1 MKRGKKIC
9 KTLKEVRMQVAK
21 ANDIDYTPAEC
32 HHEGD
37 CAGTCP
43 KCESEVKYLERQ
55 LQLRRQLGK
64 AVAVVGVSMGLAALS
79 ACKTHKAAPIELG
92 GDVTVGT
99 EEGPTPEMT
108 EGIVPMIFDST
119 AVETAPVAEQTTE
132 GIYGENS
139 DIPDTVDP
147 PTYPGGM
154 AALSKF
160 LSDNIQYP
168 KEAEKAKI
176 EGRVLVGFIV
186 DVDGAISESRVEHS
200 SHPLLDREA
209 LRVVR
214 LMPAW
219 NPAMEDG
226 KPVKVRYHLPVTFKL

>member
-1 MKRGKKIC
+1 MRRGKKIC

-43 KCESEVKYLERQ
+43 KCEAEVQYLERQ
-55 LQLRRQLGK
+55 LRLRRHMGK
-64 AVAVVGVSMGLAALS
+64 AVAVVGVSMGLAAIT
-79 ACKTHKAAPIELG
+79 ACKTQKTDPVPLAGMLMPETPTADTDGYMNPNEPDTFTI
-92 GDVTVGT
+92 DTV
-99 EEGPTPEMT
+99 
-108 EGIVPMIFDST
+108 
-119 AVETAPVAEQTTE
+119 AVAETPVDD
-132 GIYGENS
+132 IYGENS
-139 DIPDTVDP
+139 DLPDFVAP

-154 AALSKF
+154 SALSQF
-160 LSDNIQYP
+160 LSDNIKYP

-209 LRVVR
+209 LRVIR
-214 LMPAW
+214 MMPAW
-219 NPAMEDG
+219 NPAKDKTTG